1 MPVINGDKKTLLIRC
16 KCHSHVLEIT
26 NDDWGLDEDGSI
38 PDFDVSV
45 WNQTPVPM
53 SFKERL
59 KLIWHLIR
67 GKNLD
72 GGDVIIEQED
82 AQAIIQFLDETL
94 ESNKARL
101 RQYAKT
107 NKQTKKA
114 QGGLRS

>member
-1 MPVINGDKKTLLIRC
+1 M
-16 KCHSHVLEIT
+16 
-26 NDDWGLDEDGSI
+26 LDEQGSW
-38 PDFDVSV
+38 PSFDISV

-53 SFKERL
+53 NFWERL
-59 KLIWHLIR
+59 KLIWRLIR

-94 ESNKARL
+94 ASNQARL
-101 RQYAKT
+101 RHYAKT

-114 QGGLRS
+114 